1 MHGSVNLQ
9 TTTGTGAD
17 AATDTGQA
25 WSNDAARTFLR
36 GLFDAAIGSADPGNV
51 LAAHLPEQP
60 AGRCVVVGAGKAAG
74 AMAQAVETA
83 WADVNLSGVVVAPY
97 GYGTSA
103 GRIRVLEAGHPVPDA
118 ASESAAREIL
128 DSVAGLT
135 ADDLVLALISGGGSA
150 AMALP
155 AEGLTLAEKQ
165 ETTRILLK
173 SGLDIRTMNVVRRR
187 LSGIKG
193 GRLAAAAAPA
203 RVVTLGISDIPGDDP
218 AAIASGP
225 TMPDHDADFDMAPV
239 LARVGHL
246 LPAAVAAR
254 LAQPSDAALAMGTAD
269 FRMIATPGKALAAA
283 AAIAREAGVEA
294 VILGDDLEGE
304 AAEIGAEMANLALSA
319 VDRPTVFLSG
329 GETTVTIGEGPAG
342 RGGRNTE
349 LLLALA
355 ASLNG
360 AAGVWAIAGDTD
372 GEDGATGGVA
382 GAIIAPDTIVRGR
395 DQGMDLAEYL
405 AGHDSGSF
413 FERIGDLVITGPT
426 RTNVNDF
433 RAILVVPQAG

>member
-9 TTTGTGAD
+9 TTTGTG
-17 AATDTGQA
+17 QA
-25 WSNDAARTFLR
+25 WSNENARTFLR
-36 GLFDAAIGSADPGNV
+36 GLFNVAIGSADPGNV
-51 LAAHLPEQP
+51 LSAYLPERP
-60 AGRCVVVGAGKAAG
+60 IGRCVVVGAGKAAG
-74 AMAQAVETA
+74 SMAQAVEAA

-118 ASESAAREIL
+118 ASEQAAREIL
-128 DSVAGLT
+128 GSVAGLT

-155 AEGLTLAEKQ
+155 AAGLTLAEKQ

-225 TMPDHDADFDMAPV
+225 TMPDHDANFDMTPV

-246 LPAAVAAR
+246 LPPAVAAR
-254 LAQPSDAALAMGTAD
+254 LAMPSDASLGTGTAD

-283 AAIAREAGVEA
+283 AAAARDAGVEA

-304 AAEIGAEMANLALSA
+304 AAELGGQMATLALKA
-319 VDRPTVFLSG
+319 LDRPTVFLSG
-329 GETTVTIGEGPAG
+329 GETTVTIGQGAAG

-349 LLLALA
+349 FLLALA
-355 ASLNG
+355 GALNG
-360 AAGVWAIAGDTD
+360 AASVWAIAGDTD

-382 GAIIAPDTIVRGR
+382 GAIIDPGTIIRGR
-395 DQGMDLAEYL
+395 AQGMDLATYL

-413 FERIGDLVITGPT
+413 FEQIGDLVITGPT

>member
-1 MHGSVNLQ
+1 MHGSVNLH
-9 TTTGTGAD
+9 TITGAD
-17 AATDTGQA
+17 MGTGQS
-25 WSNDAARTFLR
+25 WSNTAARTLLR
-36 GLFDAAIGSADPGNV
+36 RLFDAAIGSAAPANV
-51 LAAHLPEQP
+51 LAAHLPEKP
-60 AGRCVVVGAGKAAG
+60 SGRCIVVGAGKAAG
-74 AMAQAVETA
+74 AMAQAVEAA
-83 WADVNLSGVVVAPY
+83 WADVDLSGVVVAPY

-103 GRIRVLEAGHPVPDA
+103 GRIRVLEAGHPVPDK
-118 ASESAAREIL
+118 ASEDAAREIMS
-128 DSVAGLT
+128 SVSGLT
-135 ADDLVLALISGGGSA
+135 GDDLVLALISGGGSA

-155 AEGLTLAEKQ
+155 ATGLTLAEKQ

-187 LSGIKG
+187 LSAIKG

-203 RVVTLGISDIPGDDP
+203 RMVTLGISDIPGDDP

-225 TMPDHDADFDMAPV
+225 TMPDHDLDFDMAPV

-246 LPAAVAAR
+246 LPPAVAAR
-254 LAQPSDAALAMGTAD
+254 LARPSDASFPAGEVD

-283 AAIAREAGVEA
+283 AEIAREAGVEP

-304 AAEIGAEMANLALSA
+304 AAELGRQMASLALSPI
-319 VDRPTVFLSG
+319 DRPTVFLSG
-329 GETTVTIGEGPAG
+329 GETTVTIGQGPAG

-349 LLLALA
+349 FLLALA
-355 ASLNG
+355 GELNG

-382 GAIIAPDTIVRGR
+382 GAIIAPDTILRGR
-395 DQGMDLAEYL
+395 GQGMEQAAYL
-405 AGHDSGSF
+405 ANHDSGSF
-413 FERIGDLVITGPT
+413 FEGIGDLVVTGPT

-433 RAILVVPQAG
+433 RAILVVPKVA

>member
-1 MHGSVNLQ
+1 MHGSVNLP
-9 TTTGTGAD
+9 TNTGA
-17 AATDTGQA
+17 AQA
-25 WSNDAARTFLR
+25 WSNENARTFLR
-36 GLFDAAIGSADPGNV
+36 GLFNVAIDSADPGNV
-51 LAAHLPEQP
+51 LSAHLPERP
-60 AGRCVVVGAGKAAG
+60 IGRCVVVGAGKAAG
-74 AMAQAVETA
+74 SMAQAVEAA

-97 GYGTSA
+97 GYATSA

-118 ASESAAREIL
+118 ASEQAARAIL
-128 DSVAGLT
+128 GSVAGLT

-155 AEGLTLAEKQ
+155 AAGLTLAEKQ
-165 ETTRILLK
+165 ETTRVLLK

-225 TMPDHDADFDMAPV
+225 TMPDHDADFDMTPV

-246 LPAAVAAR
+246 LPPAVKAR
-254 LAQPSDAALAMGTAD
+254 LAMPGDASLASGTVD

-283 AAIAREAGVEA
+283 AAAARDGGVEA

-304 AAEIGAEMANLALSA
+304 AAELGAEMAALALKA
-319 VDRPTVFLSG
+319 IDRPTVFLSG
-329 GETTVTIGEGPAG
+329 GETTVTIGEAAAG

-349 LLLALA
+349 FLLALA
-355 ASLNG
+355 AALNG

-382 GAIIAPDTIVRGR
+382 GAIIDPDTIARGR
-395 DQGMDLAEYL
+395 ALGMDMATYL
-405 AGHDSGSF
+405 ARHDSGGF
-413 FERIGDLVITGPT
+413 FERIGDLVVTGPT